1 MKFFLPALILFSSLL
16 PLRAAPAAA
25 PAPRPDDAP
34 CEIVDSVPALFPK
47 TMLQAGVSRGSVH
60 VMLHVSAGGELVD
73 TLITAY
79 SRKAFADEARRVI
92 QKWKFVPAR
101 AKGVAVDAILI
112 FNFQFETAQVLVVEK
127 YGQDAAPPPTER
139 MLDFEYHWTGL
150 ETLDR
155 MPVPLNVV
163 EPTYPREWG
172 NRGIA
177 GSVTVDFF
185 IDEKGVARF
194 PIAAP
199 NAHEMLASIA
209 VAAVQQ
215 WRFAPPKSKG
225 KPVLVRARQVFT
237 FEPEPAASPPPT
249 EG

>member
-1 MKFFLPALILFSSLL
+1 MKFFLPALLLLSSLL

-25 PAPRPDDAP
+25 PAPWPDDAP

-60 VMLHVSAGGELVD
+60 VMLHVSAAGELVD

-79 SRKAFADEARRVI
+79 SRQPFADEARRVI

-112 FNFQFETAQVLVVEK
+112 LNFQFETGEVLVVQR
-127 YGQDAAPPPTER
+127 YAQDVAPPTER
-139 MLDFEYHWTGL
+139 LPAFEYHWTGL

-163 EPTYPREWG
+163 EP
-172 NRGIA
+172 
-177 GSVTVDFF
+177 
-185 IDEKGVARF
+185 
-194 PIAAP
+194 
-199 NAHEMLASIA
+199 
-209 VAAVQQ
+209 
-215 WRFAPPKSKG
+215 
-225 KPVLVRARQVFT
+225 
-237 FEPEPAASPPPT
+237 
-249 EG
+249 